1 MCHNWVMPKP
11 AKAVAKRPTMPVKPK
26 SAKPAPEPVD
36 FADVIRKLS
45 GQGRTDKS
53 PLNVAERREEAR
65 RAARAAARAA
75 TAVK

>member
-1 MCHNWVMPKP
+1 MWHAWVMPKP
-11 AKAVAKRPTMPVKPK
+11 AKAVAKRPTVPVKPK

-53 PLNVAERREEAR
+53 PLNVAERREQAR

-75 TAVK
+75 K